1 MRTSFALSFQEMLFS
16 SISSSPLLDTLVLER
31 LPDPWLVTS
40 PLSSSVQEELLS
52 LNGLRGKKIVAAS
65 TENLV
70 LIESFIDGPNPSV
83 VRALPYNK
91 NLTAKQ
97 ALDLADRATQNK
109 DGGLVLAL
117 IRGRSDLGS
126 LLSRQ
131 PRMLEL
137 LSKKD
142 GHPGKDAIAR
152 ALLLL
157 SLRELKAALPHL
169 SITELNMSK
178 YEKFAYPSS
187 SCRTLLRINDKG
199 RPGEHLTDPNYG
211 EQEVIEFYKTLPLWM
226 QGALLKAVAFDPK
239 VSKVETV
246 LLMSEKLSDWE
257 SPATWSAPKES
268 WSDRW
273 SSPALWGVAERCAD
287 VIRTR
292 AALSLFESMLPSW
305 REDLVSL
312 LQVCDLAN

>member
-1 MRTSFALSFQEMLFS
+1 MRISFALSFQEMLFS
-16 SISSSPLLDTLVLER
+16 SINSSPLLDALVLER

-40 PLSSSVQEELLS
+40 PLSLPAQEELLS
-52 LNGLRGKKIVAAS
+52 LSGLRGKKIVAAS
-65 TENLV
+65 TENSV
-70 LIESFIDGPNPSV
+70 MIESFINGPNPSV
-83 VRALPYNK
+83 ARALPYNK

-97 ALDLADRATQNK
+97 ALGLADRAMQNK

-117 IRGRSDLGS
+117 VRGRSDLGA

-131 PRMLEL
+131 PEMLEL

-142 GHPGKDAIAR
+142 GHPGKDAISR

-157 SLRELKAALPHL
+157 PLRELKAALPHL
-169 SITELNMSK
+169 NVTELNMSK

-199 RPGEHLTDPNYG
+199 RQGEHLTDPTYG
-211 EQEVIEFYKTLPLWM
+211 EQEVISFYRTLPLWM

-257 SPATWSAPKES
+257 SPATWSTPKES

-287 VIRTR
+287 AIHTR